1 MRCLRLEESK
11 IMIGRNDKC
20 KCVICIEKVD
30 IIPRGNLEFILVFD
44 EYALGSI
51 GNVDTISLVPNFNL
65 QV

>member
-1 MRCLRLEESK
+1 
-11 IMIGRNDKC
+11 MIGRNDKC